1 MINHNHI
8 IIKNIKEQT
17 FNFEN
22 YLDITKTI
30 YIKNCSNLKIIV
42 NNKINK
48 IIIEKSN
55 KIILSIC
62 DLISGLEINNSKDI
76 LLEYSTEPN
85 NIPVIELDKS
95 TLFLL
100 GSIDNYLHILIN
112 SYKSTIYNISL

>member
-85 NIPVIELDKS
+85 NIPIIELDKS

-112 SYKSTIYNISL
+112 SYKSTIYNIY